1 MGFFERFKKAGSTL
15 QFIAFALLF
24 TILFLRVNH
33 QNISVEKN
41 IYDYYSESIVND
53 LDLNVINQV
62 PDKERWQITRSGNW
76 PDVHSNGI
84 VNMWA
89 PFFTYKKLMQPFVS
103 SGNKNLI
110 VLTRSLA
117 TVFFSAMTIMLTAF
131 LLGEL
136 FPGKKRGW
144 VFVTLSLT
152 TSYWWFTFVQPG
164 NADVTSSVLAT
175 LEVGMF
181 FYLLKNWST
190 RSLFFF
196 GLLLGAGL
204 ALKID
209 HVFYF
214 ILPVYLLIHYFLNTK
229 SLKATIK
236 NGLIFSVGVLINLI
250 PMLINDSVKFGFVNY
265 GYADVVNFDYY
276 VLWPNL
282 VYPSGFFNNCPIYL
296 ACFLGLIFLCLEK
309 KKDFSLIVLGSI
321 PFFALVIESFARIH
335 HESYGA
341 RHWVPHFAI
350 FAILLMSLYEKVKDV
365 KWKKVLF
372 WAFVVLAAG
381 QNIIKG
387 FSYILNYEHFF
398 FGQSQWQEMLNWFR
412 YQGFS
417 GFLGSVF
424 YFPEVGLKFRFM
436 IPLILICAFLAT
448 KLYRY
453 FAIDKKGFLPLVSV
467 LTIYLSCSY
476 LLITGLNLKYN
487 QQNYIA
493 YKATGKLDQAIIGA
507 GPNIQSLFENL
518 GTYEKLL
525 SFYQYRGDEK
535 RVRVIE
541 KSRKA
546 YIQKA
551 ASEIIYD
558 PVGFK
563 ESLLQSDGSFISDD
577 IRYD

>member
-1 MGFFERFKKAGSTL
+1 MGFFERFKKAGSAL
-15 QFIAFALLF
+15 QFVAFALLF
-24 TILFLRVNH
+24 FILFLRVNH

-41 IYDYYSESIVND
+41 IYDYYSESIVKD

-62 PDKERWQITRSGNW
+62 PDKERWQITKSGNW

-89 PFFTYKKLMQPFVS
+89 PFFTYKAIMQTLVPAENHALV
-103 SGNKNLI
+103 
-110 VLTRSLA
+110 VLTRSFA
-117 TVFFSAMTIMLTAF
+117 TVFFSVVTILLTTF

-144 VFVTLSLT
+144 VFVALSFT
-152 TSYWWFTFVQPG
+152 TSYWWFTFIQPG
-164 NADVTSSVLAT
+164 NADITSSVLAT
-175 LEVGMF
+175 LEIGMF

-209 HVFYF
+209 HIFYF
-214 ILPVYLLIHYFLNTK
+214 ILPVYLLIHFLLRTR
-229 SLKATIK
+229 SFKATIK
-236 NGLIFSVGVLINLI
+236 NGLIFSAGVLINLI
-250 PMLINDSVKFGFVNY
+250 PMLVNDSIKFGFVNY

-282 VYPSGFFNNCPIYL
+282 IYPSGFLNNCPVYA
-296 ACFLGLIFLCLEK
+296 ACFLGFLFLCFEK
-309 KKDFSLIVLGSI
+309 KKNIPLIVVGCI
-321 PFFALVIESFARIH
+321 PFVALVIESFARIH

-350 FAILLMSLYEKVKDV
+350 FAILLMDLHERIKDV
-365 KWKKVLF
+365 QWKKTLF
-372 WAFVVLAAG
+372 WIFIFLAAA
-381 QNIIKG
+381 QNLIKG

-398 FGQSQWQEMLNWFR
+398 FGQNQWQEMINWFA
-412 YQGFS
+412 YQGLS
-417 GFLGSVF
+417 GFFRSIF
-424 YFPEVGLKFRFM
+424 YFPQVGLKLSFM
-436 IPLILICAFLAT
+436 IPLVLICAFVT
-448 KLYRY
+448 MKLYRY
-453 FAIDKKGFLPLVSV
+453 FAVERRSLSGLVSV

-487 QQNYIA
+487 QQNYLTF
-493 YKATGKLDQAIIGA
+493 KATGKLDQAIVGA
-507 GPNIQSLFENL
+507 GPDIQSLFENL

-525 SFYQYRGDEK
+525 SFYRYRGDEK
-535 RVRVIE
+535 RVKVIE
-541 KSRKA
+541 NSRRD

-563 ESLLQSDGSFISDD
+563 EKLLQSDGNFIPED
-577 IRYD
+577 IRED

>member
-1 MGFFERFKKAGSTL
+1 MVFFERFKKAGSTL

-33 QNISVEKN
+33 QNMSVEKN

-53 LDLNVINQV
+53 FDLNVINQV

-84 VNMWA
+84 VTMWA
-89 PFFTYKKLMQPFVS
+89 PFFAYKKVMQTFVS
-103 SGNKNLI
+103 EDNKKLI

-117 TVFFSAMTIMLTAF
+117 TVFFSVVTIILMVF

-136 FPGKKRGW
+136 FPGKNRGW
-144 VFVTLSLT
+144 VFITLSLT

-164 NADVTSSVLAT
+164 NADVTSSVFAT
-175 LEVGMF
+175 FEIGMF

-209 HVFYF
+209 HIFYF
-214 ILPVYLLIHYFLNTK
+214 ILPVYLLIQYFLATR
-229 SLKATIK
+229 SFKATIK
-236 NGLIFSVGVLINLI
+236 NGLIFSAGVLINLI
-250 PMLINDSVKFGFVNY
+250 PMLVNDSVKFGFVNY

-276 VLWPNL
+276 MLWPNL
-282 VYPSGFFNNCPIYL
+282 VYPSGFFNNCPIYF
-296 ACFLGLIFLCLEK
+296 ACFVGLISLLFEK
-309 KKDFSLIVLGSI
+309 KKDIPLIILGSI
-321 PFFALVIESFARIH
+321 PFLALVIESFARIH

-350 FAILLMSLYEKVKDV
+350 FAILLMSLYEKIKDV
-365 KWKKVLF
+365 RWKKILF
-372 WAFVVLAAG
+372 VIFIVLASG

-398 FGQSQWQEMLNWFR
+398 FGRNQWQEMAAWFS
-412 YQGFS
+412 YQGITGLFANI
-417 GFLGSVF
+417 F
-424 YFPEVGLKFRFM
+424 YFPEVGLKLRFM
-436 IPLILICAFLAT
+436 LPLVLICAFGT
-448 KLYRY
+448 MKLYRY
-453 FAIDKKGFLPLVSV
+453 LAIEKKSILALVSV
-467 LTIYLSCSY
+467 LTVYFSCSY

-493 YKATGKLDQAIIGA
+493 YKATGKLDQAIVGA

-525 SFYQYRGDEK
+525 RFYRYREDEK
-535 RVRVIE
+535 RVQVIE

-563 ESLLQSDGSFISDD
+563 ESLLKSDGGFISDE
-577 IRYD
+577 IRDD